1 MRRHDAVTTST
12 GDEGRGMRIGV
23 RIVVDSGEDS
33 GRTEAGT
40 NDTTAR

>member
-33 GRTEAGT
+33 GKDRGGDE
-40 NDTTAR
+40 